1 MIACLCARDAGDYS
15 LVKSSLLAKGSEE
28 DSDKKKK
35 KPNKSVV
42 KFARGLGN
50 KFTKWVKGSDAD
62 GDFSKLKDPIRLERF
77 YETLLESMRL

>member
-1 MIACLCARDAGDYS
+1 M
-15 LVKSSLLAKGSEE
+15 
-28 DSDKKKK
+28 
-35 KPNKSVV
+35 

-62 GDFSKLKDPIRLERF
+62 GDFSELKEPIRLEWF